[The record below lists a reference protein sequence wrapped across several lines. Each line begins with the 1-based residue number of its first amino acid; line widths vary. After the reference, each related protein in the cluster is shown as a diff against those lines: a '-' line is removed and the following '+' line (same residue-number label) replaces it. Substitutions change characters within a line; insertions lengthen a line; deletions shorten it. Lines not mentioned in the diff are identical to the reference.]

1 MSKGGG
7 GSSGPQE
14 VVQTTSNLPEYARPY
29 FTEMLGRTMYETTRP
44 YETFPGQR
52 LADFS
57 DFEQAGMSGMYDM
70 ARRGDPTEVGIGSQV
85 AADIAQNY
93 SPDAVSSGYTAGAIT
108 PGYQAGDITNRFA
121 AGQRNV
127 GYDPSEF
134 NVGYTPGTMNVG
146 YGPTDYQSQYQAGQ
160 FDPGYQAGDISRQY
174 TGPTFEAGTSA
185 DPSTIQD
192 YMNPYTQLVTDVQ
205 KREARKQ
212 SDITGSNIAQQA
224 AQSGGL
230 GGYREAIMQSERE
243 GDLSQQLQD
252 IQATGDQAAYQQ
264 AMQAMEADR
273 SARLQEAQ
281 FGTQVRGQDIQAFQ
295 AGEQARQQAAQMG
308 LSAQQQ
314 AEAARQAQESARLA
328 GATFQES
335 TQARL
340 QDFKTQQ
347 FQMEE
352 QARQQAAQMGLSA
365 QEAEDR
371 AKQAG
376 EDFRQKQFAQ
386 NEELRMAQQQE
397 DRAVF
402 DAQERARLE
411 GARLGLSAQEIQE
424 RVNQAQNE
432 ARMRAQEFNV
442 GARERGTGMRMDAAR
457 FLGDLGAQRQQ
468 MEFDRYRNLQAA
480 GQMQRELAQRG
491 LDVGYQDFLR
501 QQAFPREQLSF
512 FSNILRGLP
521 ITPGSTQATYG
532 ERASPYQQALGAGI
546 GGVGLYNAL
555 RGGR

>member
-70 ARRGDPTEVGIGSQV
+70 ARRGDPSEVGIGSRV
-85 AADIAQNY
+85 AADIALNY
-93 SPDAVSSGYTAGAIT
+93 SPDAVSSGYTAGTIT

-127 GYDPSEF
+127 GYDPSQF
-134 NVGYTPGTMNVG
+134 NVGYTPGTMQMG

-160 FDPGYQAGDISRQY
+160 FDPGYQAGDIARQY

-224 AQSGGL
+224 AQAGGL

-295 AGEQARQQAAQMG
+295 AGEQATQQAAQMG
-308 LSAQQQ
+308 FSAQQQ
-314 AEAARQAQESARLA
+314 EKRRGKLKSLRGFLGLQ
-328 GATFQES
+328 FQES

-340 QDFKTQQ
+340 QDFKIKSFKWKSKQDNKLLKWACLLKKLKT
-347 FQMEE
+347 EPN
-352 QARQQAAQMGLSA
+352 RLVKLS
-365 QEAEDR
+365 
-371 AKQAG
+371 
-376 EDFRQKQFAQ
+376 QKQFAQ

-402 DAQERARLE
+402 DAQERARQE
-411 GARLGLSAQEIQE
+411 GARLGLNAQEIQE
-424 RVNQAQNE
+424 RVNQAENE
-432 ARMRAQEFNV
+432 ARMRAAEFNV

>member
-1 MSKGGG
+1 M
-7 GSSGPQE
+7 Q
-14 VVQTTSNLPEYARPY
+14 
-29 FTEMLGRTMYETTRP
+29 M
-44 YETFPGQR
+44 
-52 LADFS
+52 
-57 DFEQAGMSGMYDM
+57 
-70 ARRGDPTEVGIGSQV
+70 
-85 AADIAQNY
+85 
-93 SPDAVSSGYTAGAIT
+93 
-108 PGYQAGDITNRFA
+108 
-121 AGQRNV
+121 
-127 GYDPSEF
+127 
-134 NVGYTPGTMNVG
+134 G

-160 FDPGYQAGDISRQY
+160 FDPGYQAGDIARQY

-192 YMNPYTQLVTDVQ
+192 YMNPYTQLVTDIQ

-212 SDITGSNIAQQA
+212 SDISGANIAQQA
-224 AQSGGL
+224 AQAGGL

-243 GDLSQQLQD
+243 GDLAQQLQD

-273 SARLQEAQ
+273 AARLQEAQ

-328 GATFQES
+328 GAQFQES

-340 QDFKTQQ
+340 QDFKNQQ

-352 QARQQAAQMGLSA
+352 QARQEAARMGLSA

-411 GARLGLSAQEIQE
+411 GARLGLNAQEIQE
-424 RVNQAQNE
+424 RVNQAENE

-442 GARERGTGMRMDAAR
+442 GARERGAGMRMDAAR

-468 MEFDRYRNLQAA
+468 MEFDRFRNLQAA

-491 LDVGYQDFLR
+491 LDIGYQDFLR

-532 ERASPYQQALGAGI
+532 ERTSPYQQALGAGI

>member
-70 ARRGDPTEVGIGSQV
+70 ARRGDPSEVGIGSRV
-85 AADIAQNY
+85 AADIALNY
-93 SPDAVSSGYTAGAIT
+93 SPDAVSSGYTAGTIT

-127 GYDPSEF
+127 GYDPSQF
-134 NVGYTPGTMNVG
+134 NVGYTPGTMQMG

-212 SDITGSNIAQQA
+212 SDISGSNIAQQA
-224 AQSGGL
+224 AQAGGL

-411 GARLGLSAQEIQE
+411 GARLGLNAQEIQE
-424 RVNQAQNE
+424 RVNQAENE
-432 ARMRAQEFNV
+432 ARMRAAEFNV